1 MARLMGLDVGSRT
14 VGVAVSDELGW
25 TAQGVEIVRINEDEE
40 QFGIERIAELVL
52 KYDIKG
58 FVLGLPKNMNNTLGP
73 RAEASKNYGKLLE
86 ERFALPVVFCD
97 ERLTTVEAERMLVEQ
112 ADTSRKKRKLLP
124 GLGHLGGHMVGL
136 DTELRVNLPAII
148 TLGQK
153 ADGLEAFCGNAA
165 GRRFCLLQAAQ

>member
-25 TAQGVEIVRINEDEE
+25 IAQGVEIVRINEDEE

-86 ERFALPVVFCD
+86 ERFALPVDFCD

-112 ADTSRKKRKLLP
+112 ADTSRKKRKQVIDKL
-124 GLGHLGGHMVGL
+124 
-136 DTELRVNLPAII
+136 
-148 TLGQK
+148 
-153 ADGLEAFCGNAA
+153 AA
-165 GRRFCLLQAAQ
+165 GLILQNYLDGKGKLLSEL